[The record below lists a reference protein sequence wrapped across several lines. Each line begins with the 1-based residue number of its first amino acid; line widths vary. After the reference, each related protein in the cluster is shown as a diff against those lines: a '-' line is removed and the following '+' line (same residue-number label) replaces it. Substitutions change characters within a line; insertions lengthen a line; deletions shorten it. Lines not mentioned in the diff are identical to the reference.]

1 MLLEKYSTNAVVAKI
16 RAMYGKMLTI
26 DNYNEMLSKQSVA
39 EVAAYLKANTH
50 YGDIL
55 SSVDTS
61 TIHRGFLE
69 TLIRRNN
76 FNIYKKLFK
85 FQGLDKE
92 GFYRYEIISDEMQY
106 ILSSIL
112 HINSGGQENFIKT
125 VPGFIIEHSK
135 IDFIKLA
142 KASTFSKLL
151 DVLKD
156 TDYYEI
162 ISDVNVD
169 DDGKVDYMRS
179 EILLRTYFYRTM
191 LETIN
196 KEYSGKIVS
205 TLEKNIKTQIDL
217 INMINAYR
225 MKAYFSADSAE
236 IKGAMLP
243 FYGQMSKKKMYHFYE
258 AKDKDTMLNI
268 IDSSRYA
275 KQINILDE
283 EFAEHGFFVI
293 RYKNA
298 KRALRNA
305 GAAPVAFYSFMY
317 LCEVEAI
324 NIISITEGI
333 RYNASPSYIEKLL
346 IV

>member
-205 TLEKNIKTQIDL
+205 TLEKNIKT
-217 INMINAYR
+217 
-225 MKAYFSADSAE
+225 
-236 IKGAMLP
+236 
-243 FYGQMSKKKMYHFYE
+243 
-258 AKDKDTMLNI
+258 
-268 IDSSRYA
+268 
-275 KQINILDE
+275 
-283 EFAEHGFFVI
+283 
-293 RYKNA
+293 
-298 KRALRNA
+298 
-305 GAAPVAFYSFMY
+305 
-317 LCEVEAI
+317 
-324 NIISITEGI
+324 
-333 RYNASPSYIEKLL
+333 
-346 IV
+346 